1 MYYEDKIREILLS
14 HGFSEVMTYTF
25 GSEGEVS
32 IIKGLAG
39 DKEKLRGSL
48 RKGMEE
54 SLKLNIH
61 NAPLLGQKV
70 IKIFEFG
77 NVFTKNSEIKKLA
90 FAFGGGT
97 KKDNFGE
104 EAKSIVKEI
113 EENLGVDIS
122 KLVFYEEKPCITEI
136 DFDAVIEKLEEPKE
150 HKVSIYQFLSGAS
163 YKTVSPY
170 PFALRDIAVFVG
182 SGTEEEA
189 VKEIIKSEAGDL
201 LVRIEMFDKFEKE
214 DKISYAF
221 HLVFLSQEKT
231 LSDVELDEIMNRV
244 TNALNNKEGWQV
256 R

>member
-1 MYYEDKIREILLS
+1 M
-14 HGFSEVMTYTF
+14 
-25 GSEGEVS
+25 
-32 IIKGLAG
+32 
-39 DKEKLRGSL
+39 
-48 RKGMEE
+48 
-54 SLKLNIH
+54 
-61 NAPLLGQKV
+61 
-70 IKIFEFG
+70 
-77 NVFTKNSEIKKLA
+77 A

-113 EENLGVDIS
+113 RETLGVDIS
-122 KLVFYEEKPCITEI
+122 KFVSYEEKPCITEI

-150 HKVSIYQFLSGAS
+150 HEILIYQFLSGAS

-182 SGTEEEA
+182 SGTEEDA
-189 VKEIIKSEAGDL
+189 VKEIIKSEAGGL

-231 LSDVELDEIMNRV
+231 LSDVELDEVMNRV
-244 TNALNNKEGWQV
+244 TNALNSKEGWQV